1 MFIGYT
7 IKKIV
12 VTFICLSIANTAFMQ
27 EFDKADLNIQKQAM
41 KAFSDEDFPKAHEL
55 FFKLYEKY
63 PDNFEFNYYI
73 GACYLNTRY
82 NKVEA
87 IPFLKKAVEEGESFI
102 PAIVHKDLGDLNHMA
117 YSFDK
122 AIYHYLRFL
131 TLADKYDDYSPY
143 CERMIEVC
151 KNAKEQIKDTINLA
165 ITNIGKPVNSDN
177 SEFAPYVSTDDSILF
192 FTRKYFYSDEE
203 LESLENPDTVNH
215 IYHSYYADEKWSEP
229 SEIEMR
235 GIPMDVGVLIAGMS
249 PDGEYL
255 YINAEN
261 NKSQDIYVGRYTGKG
276 YLDLELM
283 PEPIN
288 SKFWEGKITIS
299 HDGNTLW
306 FASNRPGGIGGKDIY
321 KSTKNIEG
329 NWTEP
334 VNMGAPIN
342 TIYDEDTPFIHP
354 SGSLFYFSSKGHNTM
369 GGYDIFSIVLD
380 NDKLLFPENMGF
392 PINTVADDSYF
403 VLSANGKTGY
413 FSSSYGNRYQNHDL
427 YQIRM
432 NLDIPLTLVK
442 GQIRFENNQKEISTK
457 IRVIDNETG
466 KQQRY
471 IYNPNPVTGRYLMIF
486 PPGKNYKMIVEA
498 EGFLPKTIDIYIP
511 NQAGF
516 YELFQNIYMAPIVSA
531 GITVGEQLKVEN
543 VFFETKSDSVPKDYS
558 LLFEAIDAIIEGTDS
573 LDTKVIESRGFE
585 IDIFE
590 SNSRNDA
597 YNQLF
602 KQIDDAF
609 DKGDMELLNEI
620 NNEVLT
626 PDRYDQVYF
635 FSDQKNNKYLEK
647 ITIGE
652 DTILATPKLMAF
664 GNRPKVLIQK
674 NDLIQRDFEIFD
686 SINDRMII
694 ERPTEIVITPLM
706 MRRSDP
712 DNRKTI
718 LAHNVFFDVGEI
730 APNKV
735 YNKEFDELAKLMI
748 NNKQLGIIITGYA
761 DTDGTVEKNKIL
773 SQNRAITVLEIL
785 GEKGVNLSKAIII
798 AKGGEIIVKE
808 NTERERAYNRRVE
821 MKIFELIVDE
831 YK

>member
-1 MFIGYT
+1 MFIGYN
-7 IKKIV
+7 IKKIFIL
-12 VTFICLSIANTAFMQ
+12 TICLIIANKAFMQ
-27 EFDKADLNIQKQAM
+27 EIDKADLNIQKQAM
-41 KAFSDEDFPKAHEL
+41 KAFGEEDFTKAHEL
-55 FFKLYEKY
+55 FFKLFEKY
-63 PDNFEFNYYI
+63 PDNFELNYYI

-87 IPFLKKAVEEGESFI
+87 IPFLRKAVEKGESFI
-102 PAIVHKDLGDLNHMA
+102 PAIVHKDLGDLNHLA

-131 TLADKYDDYSPY
+131 TLADKNDDYSAY

-165 ITNIGKPVNSDN
+165 IINLGKPINSDN
-177 SEFAPYVSTDDSILF
+177 SEFAPYVSTDGSILF

-203 LESLENPDTVNH
+203 LLTIENPDTINH
-215 IYHSYYADEKWSEP
+215 IYHASFIDNTWLQP
-229 SEIEMR
+229 SEIEVR
-235 GIPMDVGVLIAGMS
+235 GIPKDIGVLIAGMS

-255 YINAEN
+255 YINAQN
-261 NKSQDIYVGRYTGKG
+261 NKSQDIFVGRYSGKG
-276 YLDLELM
+276 YLDLEPM

-288 SKFWEGKITIS
+288 SKYWEGKITIS
-299 HDGNTLW
+299 PDGTTLW
-306 FASNRPGGIGGKDIY
+306 FASDRPGGIGGKDIY
-321 KSTKNIEG
+321 KSTKNLEG
-329 NWTEP
+329 NWGEP
-334 VNMGAPIN
+334 VNLGLPIN

-354 SGSLFYFSSKGHNTM
+354 SGNLFYFSSKGHNTM
-369 GGYDIFSIVLD
+369 GGYDIFSVVLD

-403 VLSANGKTGY
+403 ILSANGKSGY

-427 YQIRM
+427 YKVQM

-442 GQIRFENNQKEISTK
+442 GQIKFESKQTNISTK

-471 IYNPNPVTGRYLMIF
+471 IYNPNPITGRYMMIF
-486 PPGKNYKMIVEA
+486 PPGKNYTMIVEA
-498 EGFLPKTIDIYIP
+498 EGFLPKNIDIYIP
-511 NQAGF
+511 NQTEF
-516 YELFQNIYMAPIVSA
+516 YELFQNIYLAPIISA
-531 GITVGEQLKVEN
+531 GKTVGEQLKVEN

-558 LLFEAIDAIIEGTDS
+558 LLFDAIDAIIEGTDS
-573 LDTKVIESRGFE
+573 LDLKVIESRGFE
-585 IDIFE
+585 IDIIE
-590 SNSRNDA
+590 SNSRSNA
-597 YNQLF
+597 YSQLF

-609 DKGDMELLNEI
+609 EKGDMDLLNEI
-620 NNEVLT
+620 NDEVLT

-652 DTILATPKLMAF
+652 DTILVTPKLMAF
-664 GNRPKVLIQK
+664 GNRPKILIQK

-706 MRRSDP
+706 MRKSDP
-712 DNRKTI
+712 NSRKTI
-718 LAHNVFFDVGEI
+718 LAHNVFFDIGEI
-730 APNKV
+730 APNKE
-735 YNKEFDELAKLMI
+735 YTKEFDELAELMV

-761 DTDGTVEKNKIL
+761 DTKGTIENNKIL

-785 GEKGVNLSKAIII
+785 GEKGINLSKAIIL
-798 AKGGEIIVKE
+798 AKGKEEAIKE
-808 NTERERAYNRRVE
+808 NTEQERAYNRRVE
-821 MKIFELIVDE
+821 MKIFELIVNE

>member
-1 MFIGYT
+1 
-7 IKKIV
+7 
-12 VTFICLSIANTAFMQ
+12 
-27 EFDKADLNIQKQAM
+27 
-41 KAFSDEDFPKAHEL
+41 
-55 FFKLYEKY
+55 
-63 PDNFEFNYYI
+63 
-73 GACYLNTRY
+73 
-82 NKVEA
+82 
-87 IPFLKKAVEEGESFI
+87 
-102 PAIVHKDLGDLNHMA
+102 
-117 YSFDK
+117 
-122 AIYHYLRFL
+122 
-131 TLADKYDDYSPY
+131 
-143 CERMIEVC
+143 
-151 KNAKEQIKDTINLA
+151 
-165 ITNIGKPVNSDN
+165 
-177 SEFAPYVSTDDSILF
+177 
-192 FTRKYFYSDEE
+192 
-203 LESLENPDTVNH
+203 
-215 IYHSYYADEKWSEP
+215 
-229 SEIEMR
+229 
-235 GIPMDVGVLIAGMS
+235 
-249 PDGEYL
+249 
-255 YINAEN
+255 
-261 NKSQDIYVGRYTGKG
+261 
-276 YLDLELM
+276 
-283 PEPIN
+283 
-288 SKFWEGKITIS
+288 
-299 HDGNTLW
+299 
-306 FASNRPGGIGGKDIY
+306 
-321 KSTKNIEG
+321 
-329 NWTEP
+329 
-334 VNMGAPIN
+334 
-342 TIYDEDTPFIHP
+342 
-354 SGSLFYFSSKGHNTM
+354 
-369 GGYDIFSIVLD
+369 
-380 NDKLLFPENMGF
+380 
-392 PINTVADDSYF
+392 
-403 VLSANGKTGY
+403 
-413 FSSSYGNRYQNHDL
+413 
-427 YQIRM
+427 
-432 NLDIPLTLVK
+432 
-442 GQIRFENNQKEISTK
+442 
-457 IRVIDNETG
+457 
-466 KQQRY
+466 
-471 IYNPNPVTGRYLMIF
+471 
-486 PPGKNYKMIVEA
+486 
-498 EGFLPKTIDIYIP
+498 
-511 NQAGF
+511 
-516 YELFQNIYMAPIVSA
+516 
-531 GITVGEQLKVEN
+531 

-602 KQIDDAF
+602 KHIDDAF